1 MRAHGTFA
9 CYQWGPEPGLRTG
22 RGCRCFPCSDA
33 RYRYDLARRRAREN
47 GVEPFVDATPAVE
60 HLEWLAERG
69 IGTRT
74 IAAASNVSRSTL
86 RELRNGTR
94 TRVRPDTL
102 DRLLAVGTHRAKL
115 VDAGPTWALL
125 DELHAHGFTWTRIA
139 DELGYRSR
147 TVQLKRTRVRA
158 SNARRV
164 AEVHARLMAPVIA
177 QRQWDAE
184 RQREH
189 RRRKAVA

>member
-9 CYQWGPEPGLRTG
+9 CYQWGTEPGQVPG

-33 RYRYDLARRRAREN
+33 RYRYDRDRRRAREG
-47 GVEPFVDATPAVE
+47 GVEPFVDATPAVD
-60 HLEWLAERG
+60 HLKWLAERG

-74 IAAASNVSRSTL
+74 IAAASDVSRSTL
-86 RELRNGTR
+86 RELRLGTR
-94 TRVRPDTL
+94 TRVRRDTL